1 MQLEEAIG
9 NISTT
14 KETATKETKKKQNQ
28 RRTLPFHWFYQ
39 LYLAGVFD
47 DPEKERGEDER
58 KKQFSSCKKE
68 EEEEKEQQ
76 AAMLQKKW
84 ILISHCTKAAA
95 NPVNCT
101 EDKGHKELN
110 ACIKHGERG
119 GRAHVSRR
127 KPCKGK
133 NIKEANQ
140 LKVATTL
147 QDRQCKLFK
156 LSTNWQ
162 KCTRPACILL

>member
-1 MQLEEAIG
+1 MSWGNNVKNIMAEE
-9 NISTT
+9 NHN
-14 KETATKETKKKQNQ
+14 NQ
-28 RRTLPFHWFYQ
+28 RSKEETESTKNSAIPLVLTRFLNNILQTSLMIKY
-39 LYLAGVFD
+39 D
-47 DPEKERGEDER
+47 RNKRKEEKLNE
-58 KKQFSSCKKE
+58 SSFCKKE

-110 ACIKHGERG
+110 TCIKHGKRG

-127 KPCKGK
+127 KP
-133 NIKEANQ
+133 
-140 LKVATTL
+140 
-147 QDRQCKLFK
+147 
-156 LSTNWQ
+156 
-162 KCTRPACILL
+162 